1 MHKGESGTWETRT
14 GFCLCR
20 ESEGLILALKPGN
33 AGGAKGPQRNM
44 YLSMREDPLERML
57 HYG

>member
-1 MHKGESGTWETRT
+1 MGTWETRT